1 MFFIWNFY
9 LLAQL
14 NRIVIYFRLRKKQ
27 KYRWFVYEKMACKL
41 SDEVTEVVNKELD
54 EWLNCNDDGN
64 LVLLEVSSIIGLHK
78 FDTTLHW
85 KAIQAYF
92 LS

>member
-1 MFFIWNFY
+1 
-9 LLAQL
+9 
-14 NRIVIYFRLRKKQ
+14 
-27 KYRWFVYEKMACKL
+27 MACKL

-78 FDTTLHW
+78 FDTTALKSHSSLLFVV
-85 KAIQAYF
+85 K
-92 LS
+92 LM